1 MQSNMGFEEEGTLL
15 QEEDEEKR
23 EDMETDSFLRD
34 NLGFDVESKVELYY
48 KTYEGKELQ
57 IV

>member
-1 MQSNMGFEEEGTLL
+1 MKSAEPLL
-15 QEEDEEKR
+15 QEEDEEEK
-23 EDMETDSFLRD
+23 EDIETDSFLHD
-34 NLGFDVESKVELYY
+34 NLGFYVLLKAELYY